1 MPNIMTSIT
10 DSLEVE
16 LNRQIS
22 RPPGGDLRI
31 AAFASATLVLLG
43 MPDGRV
49 VRQVL
54 DLRTISGS
62 YAANLLL
69 RCLQR
74 QLLELDERYP
84 EAYQSPESWAAGWE
98 RVLKTQHSRQQFFAD
113 LSLRQVQSNVSERYK
128 SLKLIG
134 QLTGRRGPRILDLGA
149 SQNHGLKRLALN
161 LSFTPVTGKSSAEL
175 NSLLN
180 QPWPIGPSCG
190 ADLAAADNDSA
201 AWARA
206 CSFYPSEL
214 LDTAART
221 LYDKLDAAS
230 PANVDFVELNAAG
243 SIKQLADRNFDL
255 VFASTFLYQLRPGQV
270 PQVRKL
276 AKSVLATDGIIVYQ
290 DFIKLQPDGRLSFPS
305 NWHSQPFVYRT
316 IVEKPATGEVLE
328 AFQWQDGRCRGF
340 KPGRDYGRLSW
351 L

>member
-1 MPNIMTSIT
+1 MPKTMTSPSPT
-10 DSLEVE
+10 LEGE
-16 LNRQIS
+16 LRRQS
-22 RPPGGDLRI
+22 TRPPGEDARI
-31 AAFASATLVLLG
+31 AAFASATLGLLNT
-43 MPDGRV
+43 PDGLLIKQILGFRA
-49 VRQVL
+49 
-54 DLRTISGS
+54 IGGS

-74 QLLELDERYP
+74 QLLELDPHYP
-84 EAYQSPESWAAGWE
+84 GVYLTDQVWEAAWMRILADS
-98 RVLKTQHSRQQFFAD
+98 HSRQQFFAD
-113 LSLRQVQSNVSERYK
+113 LSLRQVQSNISERYK

-134 QLTGRRGPRILDLGA
+134 QLTGRQSPRILDLGA

-161 LSFTPVTGKSSAEL
+161 LPFTPVTGKFGQEL

-190 ADLAAADNDSA
+190 ADLAASDNDSA

-214 LDTAART
+214 LDTAARAS
-221 LYDKLDAAS
+221 YDELDTAS
-230 PANVDFVELNAAG
+230 PASVDFVELNAAG
-243 SIKQLADRNFDL
+243 PTKQLAGKKFDL
-255 VFASTFLYQLRPGQV
+255 VFASTFLYQLRAGQV

-276 AKSVLATDGIIVYQ
+276 AKSVLAEDGLIVYQ
-290 DFIKLQPDGRLSFPS
+290 DFIKLQPDGRFSFPS
-305 NWHSQPFVYRT
+305 NWHGQPFVYRT

-340 KPGRDYGRLSW
+340 KPGRDYGRLSQ